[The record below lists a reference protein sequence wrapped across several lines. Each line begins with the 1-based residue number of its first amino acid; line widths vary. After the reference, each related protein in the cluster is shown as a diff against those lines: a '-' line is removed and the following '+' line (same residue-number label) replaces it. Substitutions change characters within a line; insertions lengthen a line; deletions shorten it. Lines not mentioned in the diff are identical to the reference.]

1 MSAAISVY
9 VLENCTLLQPDGS
22 IISKKCDY
30 VKFPKHPHLVHR
42 QPCGTLLMKKVRTS
56 SGTTTLYPKQIFC
69 YKSIIESLK
78 EMLVRPGFLEKCEAW
93 RSRKVEDGLL
103 ADIYYDGNIWKDF
116 LNPNG
121 VPFLSVPYNF
131 ALTLNIDWFQP
142 FTHTNHSTGAMY
154 LAIQNLPRNER
165 YTRENIILVGIIPGP
180 HEPSK
185 TMNDYLKPLVRE
197 LQELSKANVIVRA
210 ALLCTACDIPACR
223 KVSGFVGHNALHGC
237 FKAFPTSN
245 FGEKPDF
252 TGFDRS
258 LWEPRSI
265 VSHRQHALATK
276 TAKQHSSKNLLRG
289 STDAD
294 TLFCWSCL
302 TMMSYECL
310 LWIPCTTYC

>member
-1 MSAAISVY
+1 M
-9 VLENCTLLQPDGS
+9 
-22 IISKKCDY
+22 
-30 VKFPKHPHLVHR
+30 
-42 QPCGTLLMKKVRTS
+42 
-56 SGTTTLYPKQIFC
+56 
-69 YKSIIESLK
+69 SIIESLK
-78 EMLVRPGFLEKCEAW
+78 EMLVRPAFLEKCEAW

-103 ADIYYDGNIWKDF
+103 ADIYDGNIWKDF
-116 LNPNG
+116 LNLNG

-197 LQELSKANVIVRA
+197 LQELWEGVIMECYSKANVIVRA

-223 KVSGFVGHNALHGC
+223 KVSGFVGHNALHGCSRC

-265 VSHRQHALATK
+265 VSHRQHALAHKNCK
-276 TAKQHSSKNLLRG
+276 TAQQQKLIEREYGCRYSILLELPYYDVVRMSVVDPMHNLLLGTAKHMLNIWKKCGILSEKDRAVN
-289 STDAD
+289 S
-294 TLFCWSCL
+294 
-302 TMMSYECL
+302 
-310 LWIPCTTYC
+310 